1 MASSG
6 SPMDCALCTCLYYK
20 VNGMKKSIEG
30 VWFILLILT
39 VFAFLLGKLE
49 FVNSVMIGILLL
61 STFIKGQLIIDYF
74 MGLKNVQLKYSIIP
88 TLWLIIVLSSI
99 AAAYYLPAK

>member
-1 MASSG
+1 
-6 SPMDCALCTCLYYK
+6 
-20 VNGMKKSIEG
+20 MKKSIEG
-30 VWFILLILT
+30 VWLILFILT

-49 FVNSVMIGILLL
+49 FVNSVMVGILLL